1 MGKKAKQNKNAKVSS
16 IQKDLKRLIESP
28 TPEWLTKEVYSEYQ
42 NQFQTQKER
51 VFNEFEQLVGD
62 TFKESPFLLKRNR
75 VHNSIN
81 VSVTA
86 ELLYN
91 FWKDD
96 RIISP
101 PSTGQD
107 PKQYANFHVEN
118 AGYHAGWQ
126 WGRTEMGSDWRN
138 PATVNLV
145 LYPNSEPILE
155 TTDFEHRI
163 VGIVGFIIGGV
174 KLKSDE
180 YKLTFSNHKIKREI
194 APGEFVNFIYVNDM
208 TLSDVVEEA
217 NKYTDSN
224 SLPVTTDDVL
234 NRYYKSTIDL
244 IVLSMYNEDE
254 CHIYYKQQ
262 NTSSS
267 KTIPQLMH
275 ADTRPSNKWLK
286 RFSSVKLENF
296 TASDDRLHPFFNL
309 FKDKDK
315 VNLQTFMVAHL
326 VTQYVIEDGFVLST
340 DNQIKEFYLK
350 TDGYLN
356 TLTDKVK
363 ENVEEKLNILY
374 NLFSKIN
381 KPNLSPQY
389 IQLFL
394 EINKWIEDNDK
405 VVFDIEIFANKL
417 NNWIEKQ
424 RIHPEFNEDGSKY
437 ENAGTKTL
445 FGQNIA
451 ASSIKTYKDAFKHI
465 RDKFLTKYL
474 LDNKTANSFGVC
486 DKSNRLPRL
495 FSIQIINNSFNK
507 NKGLDIDDTL
517 IDGKPV
523 GGHIISD
530 SELIRMTDEERIK
543 AFKSENLGDKFKFE
557 LNCRAMSSKHN
568 LRMSVLRLSEYLKI
582 INESDDY
589 VRAKVNE
596 KKEYLQNKPILV

>member
-1 MGKKAKQNKNAKVSS
+1 MGKKGKQNKNAKVSS
-16 IQKDLKRLIESP
+16 IKRELKKLIESP

-42 NQFQTQKER
+42 NQFQSQKER
-51 VFNEFEQLVGD
+51 VLNEFEQFVGD
-62 TFKESPFLLKRNR
+62 TFKQNPFSLKRNQ

-81 VSVTA
+81 VPVTA

-91 FWKDD
+91 FWKND

-107 PKQYANFHVEN
+107 PKQYADFHVEN

-145 LYPNSEPILE
+145 LYPNSEPVLE

-163 VGIVGFIIGGV
+163 VGIIGFIIGGV

-180 YKLTFSNHKIKREI
+180 YKLTFSNNKIKREI
-194 APGEFVNFIYVNDM
+194 ASGEFVNFICVNDM
-208 TLSDVVEEA
+208 TLSDIVKEA
-217 NKYTDSN
+217 NKYTHTN

-267 KTIPQLMH
+267 KTIPQLLH

-286 RFSSVKLENF
+286 RFSSVKLQNF

-315 VNLQTFMVAHL
+315 VSLQTFMVAHL
-326 VTQYVIEDGFVLST
+326 VTQYVMEDGFVLST
-340 DNQIKEFYLK
+340 DNKIKELYLK
-350 TDGYLN
+350 TDGYIN
-356 TLTDKVK
+356 SLTDKIK
-363 ENVEEKLNILY
+363 ETIEENLNILY
-374 NLFSKIN
+374 NFFSKIK

-405 VVFDIEIFANKL
+405 VVFDIEIFANEL
-417 NNWIEKQ
+417 HNWIEKE
-424 RIHPEFNEDGSKY
+424 RIHPEFNEDGSKH

-474 LDNKTANSFGVC
+474 SDNINANTFGVC

-495 FSIQIINNSFNK
+495 FSNQIINNSFNK
-507 NKGLDIDDTL
+507 NKGLDIDDKPF
-517 IDGKPV
+517 DGKPV

-530 SELIRMTDEERIK
+530 SELIRMTDTERIE

-568 LRMSVLRLSEYLKI
+568 LRMSVLRLSEYLEI
-582 INESDDY
+582 INEPDSV
-589 VRAKVNE
+589 VRTKVKE
-596 KKEYLQNKPILV
+596 KREYLKNKPILV